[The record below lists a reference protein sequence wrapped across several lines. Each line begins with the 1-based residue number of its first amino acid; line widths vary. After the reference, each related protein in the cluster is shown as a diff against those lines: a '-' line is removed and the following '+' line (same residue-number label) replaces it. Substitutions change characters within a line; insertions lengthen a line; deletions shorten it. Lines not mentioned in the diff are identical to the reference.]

1 MRNLALVSAVV
12 FATLLAAPL
21 AKAQSPSPWGQYLK
35 AYTAT
40 ADAQAKLVD
49 AQAKLISAQ
58 AVLVTAISNAGATNA
73 KTLETLEQ
81 VRGLRMDNDLKRT
94 KTFYDKRALYATYQG
109 LNEKKRPSQE
119 DVIRYSKVFRPSR
132 LAGSQLSMVKNE
144 NSWPAVL
151 QREEF
156 SEQRLQ
162 LKCLFAQRG
171 ATGSHDIALPVQK
184 VAEEMRVSLR
194 SMIRQVPPDQY
205 LAGCKFID
213 SLAYESRFTGQIEGI
228 ASN

>member
-12 FATLLAAPL
+12 FCNLLAAPL
-21 AKAQSPSPWGQYLK
+21 AQAEPPSPWEQYLK

-40 ADAQAKLVD
+40 ADAQAKLIG
-49 AQAKLISAQ
+49 AQAA
-58 AVLVTAISNAGATNA
+58 LVTAISNAGATNA

-81 VRGLRMDNDLKRT
+81 VRGLKMDNDLKRA
-94 KTFYDKRALYATYQG
+94 KTFYDKRALHAGYQG
-109 LNEKKRPSQE
+109 LNEKKRPNQE
-119 DVIRYSKVFRPSR
+119 DIIRYSKAFRPSR

-144 NSWPAVL
+144 KSWPAVL

-171 ATGSHDIALPVQK
+171 ATESHDIALTVQA
-184 VAEEMRVSLR
+184 VAEEMRVALR

-205 LAGCKFID
+205 LAGRKFID
-213 SLAYESRFTGQIEGI
+213 GLAYESRFAGQIEGL
-228 ASN
+228 AKN